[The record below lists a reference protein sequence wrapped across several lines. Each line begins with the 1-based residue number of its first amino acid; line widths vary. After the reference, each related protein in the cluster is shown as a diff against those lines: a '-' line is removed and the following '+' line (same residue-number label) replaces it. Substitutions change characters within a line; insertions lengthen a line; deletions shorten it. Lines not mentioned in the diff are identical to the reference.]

1 MQNTGS
7 KALACV
13 RDTRFIHICAGT
25 RLAAATPAT
34 AADSALVALP
44 QLLQPRERG
53 ALHGGVPSGAR
64 RPAARAQARPRTA
77 CGAADRAHH
86 KVSAPLRA
94 PLRPPRPPARAREP
108 TGRKGPEGN
117 PGRRG
122 ADARCVALP
131 CCFAV
136 CGTGRFVSRM
146 VDKIYQKGGHK
157 PKRLQAM
164 LVQHPPLHPNTA
176 THTRTHIHTHAR
188 IYTRTHTHAR
198 TNTHAH
204 TRTHSYFGAHTDP
217 RRLSLSGHS
226 QRCAAVRLHRCGAMF
241 SSGRA
246 VPRAAGA
253 DGVLRADRCDT
264 PRIPSAQEKVP
275 SPSVVPE
282 VHKFAHV
289 SIADLK
295 PGKNNVAVAVVV
307 SGHASPVDPT
317 DPS

>member
-25 RLAAATPAT
+25 RLAAATSAP

-77 CGAADRAHH
+77 RGAADRAHH

-94 PLRPPRPPARAREP
+94 PLRPLRPRARAREP

-122 ADARCVALP
+122 ADARCVALS

-136 CGTGRFVSRM
+136 CATGRFVSRM

-176 THTRTHIHTHAR
+176 THTHARAHTHSR
-188 IYTRTHTHAR
+188 IYTRTHTHAHAR
-198 TNTHAH
+198 THAQTRMHTHAH
-204 TRTHSYFGAHTDP
+204 THSYFGAHTDP

-226 QRCAAVRLHRCGAMF
+226 QRCAAVRLHRWMRCNGFVGA
-241 SSGRA
+241 
-246 VPRAAGA
+246 
-253 DGVLRADRCDT
+253 CC
-264 PRIPSAQEKVP
+264 
-275 SPSVVPE
+275 
-282 VHKFAHV
+282 
-289 SIADLK
+289 
-295 PGKNNVAVAVVV
+295 
-307 SGHASPVDPT
+307 ASCRRR
-317 DPS
+317 